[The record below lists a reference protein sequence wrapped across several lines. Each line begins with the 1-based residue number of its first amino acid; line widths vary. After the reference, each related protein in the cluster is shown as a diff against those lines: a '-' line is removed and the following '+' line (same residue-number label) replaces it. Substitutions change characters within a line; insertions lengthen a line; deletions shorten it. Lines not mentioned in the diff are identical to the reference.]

1 MFIPFLILLFIMLFS
16 NPINHLNQKQKA
28 GGGGKSKCYSC
39 EKQDPFRRYP
49 GKCYSCGD

>member
-1 MFIPFLILLFIMLFS
+1 MFIPFLILLFIMIFS
-16 NPINHLNQKQKA
+16 SPIVLNQKA

>member
-1 MFIPFLILLFIMLFS
+1 MFIPFLLLVFIMLFS
-16 NPINHLNQKQKA
+16 SPIIQKA
-28 GGGGKSKCYSC
+28 GGGKSKCYSC